1 MGSHTFPV
9 PCAAWLFLSP
19 QDPPLA
25 PAPTFSSFSL
35 APWTLFNSSSHCA
48 LSYPRAFARTHPS
61 TWNMLLSRSLPGQH
75 LLLLWIA
82 AGTSL
87 SQGCSFLSTPTK
99 FGSLVFLS
107 YSHVSFTLHTLS
119 LSFYLCVWFY
129 FVLFLCLS
137 ASQDVSSVRTC
148 TLPALCTLTSPS
160 PAQCL
165 AQNRD
170 AQHFQW
176 KESVK
181 RLPAV
186 SPGCPQPAARC
197 WRAEKEE
204 SAQRQLLTRAPFH
217 ISDLIEPTQHLSLD
231 FYVKWE

>member
-25 PAPTFSSFSL
+25 PAPIFSSFSL

-48 LSYPRAFARTHPS
+48 LSCPRAFARAHPS

-119 LSFYLCVWFY
+119 LSFYLYVWFY

-137 ASQDVSSVRTC
+137 ASQNVSSVRTC

-165 AQNRD
+165 AQNGCSTLSVEGKREE
-170 AQHFQW
+170 ASCGFPRMPETGSPVL
-176 KESVK
+176 ES
-181 RLPAV
+181 REGGICPEAAV
-186 SPGCPQPAARC
+186 NQGSFP
-197 WRAEKEE
+197 
-204 SAQRQLLTRAPFH
+204 
-217 ISDLIEPTQHLSLD
+217 HL
-231 FYVKWE
+231 